1 MNHVESSDLER
12 GSIPFV
18 SESKIFDFPNSIL
31 ITHSHDDHIKEL
43 PALVNK
49 VKEPDKLN
57 IYLYDVMAVTCIF
70 HGRIN
75 MKWWI
80 MLIVPDNSIDQIA
93 SLELL
98 YIPDGRGLV
107 VHAFWQVFETVFE
120 THL

>member
-18 SESKIFDFPNSIL
+18 SESKIFDFPNAIL
-31 ITHSHDDHIKEL
+31 ITHSYDDHIKEL

-75 MKWWI
+75 MK
-80 MLIVPDNSIDQIA
+80 
-93 SLELL
+93 
-98 YIPDGRGLV
+98 
-107 VHAFWQVFETVFE
+107 
-120 THL
+120 